1 MQPIRKPTGAEG
13 DPGNV
18 TTLSHV
24 LNLYGNGPNR
34 TIGEVMDIRKGVLCY
49 EYVEPKGKGY

>member
-24 LNLYGNGPNR
+24 LNLYGNGSNR
-34 TIGEVMDIRKGVLCY
+34 TIGEVLDIRKGVLCY